1 MAEYIGLE
9 EKALYRDVLAGRMAA
24 AYLLTSAGEE
34 DAHRVARELVQRVF
48 CEHKTACGQ
57 CLSCR
62 KLRDGNLVDYLQIDA
77 KGGIKME
84 EVRRIPEFLTSKA
97 YGGGARC
104 IFIKNADDLTA
115 QEQNYLLKSLE
126 EPAEGVVFVLSAAE
140 GERLLATVRSRCIEV
155 RVRPVPRSVL
165 LDQLGELPQ
174 DKAAFAAAWSGG
186 SYAEAMK
193 LAADEEL
200 MAVRASAS
208 KICMRLATKKNPS
221 LFELEKDAMAVEA
234 RMADLFYAIASLMRD
249 AIYYKTG
256 NRDLLNPDDEQT
268 VAALADGF
276 TKVQL
281 YGIMNLTLQRC
292 ERKRR
297 FPQVRSKL
305 IIMGLLFDILEVKGK
320 GV

>member
-1 MAEYIGLE
+1 MEYIGLE
-9 EKALYRDVLAGRMAA
+9 EKALYRDVLEGRTAA
-24 AYLLTSAGEE
+24 AYLITSAGEE

-77 KGGIKME
+77 KGGVKME
-84 EVRRIPEFLTSKA
+84 EVRRIPEFLRSKA
-97 YGGGARC
+97 YDGGARC

-155 RVRPVPRSVL
+155 RVRPVPRKDL
-165 LDQLGELPQ
+165 FAQLASTLPE

-221 LFELEKDAMAVEA
+221 LFEMEKDVMAVEA
-234 RMADLFYAIASLMRD
+234 RMADLFYAMASLMRD
-249 AIYYKTG
+249 AIYYKVG
-256 NRDLLNPDDEQT
+256 CRELLNPDDEQT
-268 VAALADGF
+268 VAALAGGF
-276 TKVQL
+276 TKAQL

-320 GV
+320 SV

>member
-1 MAEYIGLE
+1 
-9 EKALYRDVLAGRMAA
+9 
-24 AYLLTSAGEE
+24 
-34 DAHRVARELVQRVF
+34 
-48 CEHKTACGQ
+48 
-57 CLSCR
+57 
-62 KLRDGNLVDYLQIDA
+62 
-77 KGGIKME
+77 
-84 EVRRIPEFLTSKA
+84 
-97 YGGGARC
+97 
-104 IFIKNADDLTA
+104 
-115 QEQNYLLKSLE
+115 
-126 EPAEGVVFVLSAAE
+126 
-140 GERLLATVRSRCIEV
+140 
-155 RVRPVPRSVL
+155 
-165 LDQLGELPQ
+165 
-174 DKAAFAAAWSGG
+174 
-186 SYAEAMK
+186 
-193 LAADEEL
+193 
-200 MAVRASAS
+200 
-208 KICMRLATKKNPS
+208 
-221 LFELEKDAMAVEA
+221 MAVEA